1 MKSDAVQFLSLGP
14 GHPELLTQQAIDA
27 LRRADVVFVPA
38 TKAVSGAV
46 RSRAAS
52 IVAPWC
58 PPERQQQYVLPMQ
71 KDRTGA
77 EAVYD
82 RLTADI
88 ADAHREGRR
97 VAVAVEGDISIYASI
112 HYVLERLQA
121 QGISVEQLAGIPSF
135 IAAASVDA
143 LSLVSQQE
151 RLLVIPGS
159 TTADELHRLLDSG
172 HNVVVMKL
180 SQCQDELKTL
190 LRQHPSTRCHYFE
203 NIGTAQQFSTTDHDT
218 IIARPIPYF
227 ALAILLC
234 Q

>member
-1 MKSDAVQFLSLGP
+1 MNRSTVQFLSLGP
-14 GHPELLTQQAIDA
+14 GSPELLTQQAIDA
-27 LRRADVVFVPA
+27 LHQADVVFVPA
-38 TKAVSGAV
+38 TRTTKDGVK
-46 RSRAAS
+46 SRATS
-52 IVAPWC
+52 IIAPWC
-58 PPERQQQYVLPMQ
+58 PPQRQRQYVLPMQ

-82 RLTADI
+82 QLTADI

-121 QGISVEQLAGIPSF
+121 QGIAVEQLSGIPSF

-143 LSLVSQQE
+143 LSLVSRQE

-159 TTADELHRLLDSG
+159 TTAEELHRLLASG
-172 HNVVVMKL
+172 HNVVLMKL
-180 SQCQDELKTL
+180 SKCQDELKTL
-190 LRQHPSTRCHYFE
+190 LRQYPSTRCHYFE
-203 NIGTAQQFSTTDHDT
+203 NIGTAQQFATTDHET
-218 IIARPIPYF
+218 IITRTIPYF